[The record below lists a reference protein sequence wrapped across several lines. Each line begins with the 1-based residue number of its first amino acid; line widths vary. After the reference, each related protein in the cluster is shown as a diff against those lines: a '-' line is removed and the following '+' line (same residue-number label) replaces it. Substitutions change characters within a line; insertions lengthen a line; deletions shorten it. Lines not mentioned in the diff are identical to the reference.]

1 MTDKQIEKL
10 AESMATRVMEL
21 LVKKQQE
28 WDADFEKQMEN
39 SNWKAKGV
47 TPDGLKEELK
57 ELNGIGEDLEEL
69 NALRTLRLECIEDE
83 KYELVSKI
91 NDQIESIQKRLN
103 DR

>member
-47 TPDGLKEELK
+47 NPDGLEEEL
-57 ELNGIGEDLEEL
+57 D
-69 NALRTLRLECIEDE
+69 ALRALRLKYIEDE
-83 KYELVSKI
+83 KYELVPKI